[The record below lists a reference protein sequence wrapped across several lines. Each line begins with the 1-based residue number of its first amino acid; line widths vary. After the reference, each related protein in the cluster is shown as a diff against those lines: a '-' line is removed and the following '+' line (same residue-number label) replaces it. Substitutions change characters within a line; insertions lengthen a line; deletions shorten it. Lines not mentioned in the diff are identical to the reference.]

1 MYIWIIKKN
10 VMNILLLVKD
20 SVVVDTT
27 QLGYRIGY
35 TIASWIPFLI
45 IAFIVLMII
54 RKRYRLNE

>member
-1 MYIWIIKKN
+1 
-10 VMNILLLVKD
+10 MNILLLVKD